1 MSESVHDRALQL
13 IAQGRVEGIA
23 EVDGAWLRAH
33 LEECEF
39 CAAHARQ
46 TDRALRSLRTAV
58 IPLPDGLASRTQFRV
73 RLRAQELREREPK
86 RRALWVA
93 CAVSWVFGV
102 ASAPYVWSLFQ
113 WFGQRTGVPKMV
125 WEVGFGLWWTIPAFF
140 AVAVLLMENSR
151 KGEQADWINQGS

>member
-1 MSESVHDRALQL
+1 MSENVHQRALQL
-13 IAQGRVEGIA
+13 IAQARVEGIA
-23 EVDGAWLRAH
+23 EAHSTWLRAH
-33 LEECEF
+33 LDQCEF
-39 CAAHARQ
+39 CTEHANQ

-58 IPLPDGLASRTQFRV
+58 IALPDGLASRTQFRV

-86 RRALWVA
+86 RRALWFT
-93 CAVSWVFGV
+93 CAVSWIFGV
-102 ASAPYVWSLFQ
+102 ATAPYVWSLFQ

>member
-113 WFGQRTGVPKMV
+113 WLGQRTGVPKLV
-125 WEVGFGLWWTIPAFF
+125 WEAGFGLWWSIPALF
-140 AVAVLLMENSR
+140 AVAVLLMESSR
-151 KGEQADWINQGS
+151 KGEQTDWINQGS

>member
-1 MSESVHDRALQL
+1 MSENVHQRALRL
-13 IAQGRVEGIA
+13 IAQARVEGIA
-23 EVDGAWLRAH
+23 EADSTWLRAH
-33 LEECEF
+33 MDQCEF
-39 CAAHARQ
+39 CTEHANQ
-46 TDRALRSLRTAV
+46 TDRALRSLRTAS
-58 IPLPDGLASRTQFRV
+58 IQLPQGLASRTQFRV
-73 RLRAQELREREPK
+73 RLRAQELCEREPK
-86 RRALWVA
+86 RRALWFT
-93 CAVSWVFGV
+93 CAMSWIFGV

>member
-1 MSESVHDRALQL
+1 MSENVHQRALQL
-13 IAQGRVEGIA
+13 IAQARVEGIA
-23 EVDGAWLRAH
+23 EAHSTWLRAH
-33 LEECEF
+33 LDQCEF
-39 CAAHARQ
+39 CTEHANQ

-58 IPLPDGLASRTQFRV
+58 IALPDGLASRTQFRV

-86 RRALWVA
+86 RRALWFT
-93 CAVSWVFGV
+93 CAVSWIFGV
-102 ASAPYVWSLFQ
+102 ATAPYVWSLFQ

-151 KGEQADWINQGS
+151 RGEQADWINQGS